1 MALADSAVAGAGV
14 ITLVDDT
21 SIAYDDVG
29 TGLPVV
35 FLHAFPLNRTMWEP
49 QIGALVAEC
58 RCIPIDMRGFGES
71 PPAPPYAMDRY
82 ADDVAAV
89 LDALQIQ
96 RAVVVGLSVGGYVA
110 FAMWRRHRDRIR
122 GLVFADTRAG
132 ADTIETVGR
141 HRELIE
147 IAESQGSTAVAN
159 RQIAS
164 LVGKTS
170 RDKRPDIYDAV
181 HRMIAEASVEGITGA
196 LEAMIAR
203 PDSSETCATI
213 DVPALV
219 IVGDEDVATPVD
231 EARRLAS
238 LIAGS
243 RLEILTQAGHLSNVE
258 RPAAFNTV
266 VSEFLA
272 TLLYH

>member
-1 MALADSAVAGAGV
+1 V
-14 ITLVDDT
+14 ITLVDDA

-58 RCIPIDMRGFGES
+58 RCISIDMRGFGES
-71 PPAPPYAMDRY
+71 TASPPFSMDRY

-89 LDALQIQ
+89 LDALQIP
-96 RAVVVGLSVGGYVA
+96 RAVVVGLSMGGYVA
-110 FAMWRRHRDRIR
+110 FAMWRRHRERIR

-132 ADTIETVGR
+132 ADTIETVGKR
-141 HRELIE
+141 RELIE
-147 IAESQGSTAVAN
+147 LAESQGSTAVAN
-159 RQIAS
+159 RQIAG
-164 LVGKTS
+164 LVGKTT

-181 HRMIAEASVEGITGA
+181 HRMSAESPVEGIVGA

-203 PDSSETCATI
+203 PDSSDTCATI
-213 DVPALV
+213 DVPTLV
-219 IVGDEDVATPVD
+219 VVGDEDVSTPVS
-231 EARRLAS
+231 EAQTLAS

-243 RLEILTQAGHLSNVE
+243 RLEILTQAGHVSNVE

-272 TLLYH
+272 SLLYH

>member
-1 MALADSAVAGAGV
+1 M
-14 ITLVDDT
+14 ITLVDDA

-49 QIGALVAEC
+49 QISALVAES
-58 RCIPIDMRGFGES
+58 RCISIDVRGFGES
-71 PPAPPYAMDRY
+71 TASPPLSMDRY

-96 RAVVVGLSVGGYVA
+96 RAVVVGLSMGGYVA
-110 FAMWRRHRDRIR
+110 FAMWRRHRERIR

-132 ADTIETVGR
+132 ADTIEIAER
-141 HRELIE
+141 RRELID
-147 IAESQGSTAVAN
+147 IAETQGSTAVAN
-159 RQIAS
+159 RQIAG
-164 LVGKTS
+164 LVGKTT

-181 HRMIAEASVEGITGA
+181 HRMIAEASIEGITGA

-203 PDSSETCATI
+203 PDSTETCATI
-213 DVPALV
+213 DVPTLV
-219 IVGDEDVATPVD
+219 VVGDEDVPTPVK
-231 EARRLAS
+231 EARTLAS

-243 RLEILTQAGHLSNVE
+243 RLEILTQSGHLSNVE

-272 TLLYH
+272 SLLYH